1 MQPMQPVSI
10 SVLTIAYMT
19 NRREPRVDWFFAS
32 LARELSTAAAGELGN
47 LRCVVVDFWA
57 DESGRRAT
65 FAALAPAGVEL
76 VHVPPKPTVWQGP
89 HRLTGRDYFAAA
101 SARNTA
107 LCLAPDGWIAYVD
120 DLSVLLPGWL
130 AACRQGC
137 QVHGVVCG
145 AYKKVL
151 FLEVEHGIA
160 AHDYANHDLVDDEN
174 PLTWLCAEIYSRD
187 LRDLGLRPYR
197 PELFRFSAWAVLQK
211 AATTEAAHA

>member
-57 DESGRRAT
+57 DESGRRAA

-120 DLSVLLPGWL
+120 DLSVLMPGWL
-130 AACRQGC
+130 AAC
-137 QVHGVVCG
+137 
-145 AYKKVL
+145 
-151 FLEVEHGIA
+151 
-160 AHDYANHDLVDDEN
+160 
-174 PLTWLCAEIYSRD
+174 RD